1 MKRILLLIT
10 LLLPILTAAQATKLL
25 EIDAS
30 SFAPVQ
36 TDVLSG
42 VAIDKIGMDPSRRP
56 CARIKMHINR
66 MSKEDINGLSVRTL
80 GGSIVVTK
88 CVVAAQG
95 NGLIIELTAKSPTRF
110 YLRHEKY
117 GDSNEVS
124 LNLEGNREYRLDASL
139 KTTHSIVIQSN
150 VSGADVYVDN
160 EYEGA
165 TGKNQAL
172 TVKGVYPGRHSIRV
186 VRGSYAQEIQ
196 VEVNDDNVH
205 FRLDIETGQIN
216 SHFVIF
222 KIEPAGASLKID
234 GVTYAGNIS
243 QDVSLM
249 LPDGEHSYSVSADM
263 HHTEK
268 GMIVLD
274 GSNIDKVVRLKP
286 AYGWLQVSGE
296 SELRGASV
304 YVDGK
309 FIGTAPIKSDRLSSG
324 EHMVRV
330 EHKLYKP
337 FEQTITICDQQ
348 TLDFVPTQAPILI
361 TGTVNIQ
368 SNKKA
373 DVYIDNK
380 KVGKTPLNTELV
392 VGEHSVALSRNGYRT
407 RRKSITVKENQVS
420 DVRILL
426 TRDMRFEKYAGFINN
441 FELGYGHHVGV
452 NRIIYENV
460 GVREYRT
467 LHPIEFT
474 YTIGYKFYNGIFCG
488 LGSGVTLDLV
498 DLRKY
503 GDRLDPYYT
512 QEEKSAIVN
521 YSKVSLP
528 IFANFKYYLTKS
540 VFQPMV
546 SASMGMYISLPSGA
560 RNMLLW
566 DLGVGCNYRI
576 DRKKGAYLMFSIG
589 GVPNLWADRLDV
601 ERKSSFALRIKAGFA
616 L

>member
-1 MKRILLLIT
+1 MKRFLLLIA
-10 LLLPILTAAQATKLL
+10 LLLPLVTFAQSTKLL

-42 VAIDKIGMDPSRRP
+42 VAIDKIGTDSSRRP

-66 MSKEDINGLSVRTL
+66 MSKAEIDGLSVKPL
-80 GGSIVVTK
+80 GGGVAVTR
-88 CVVAAQG
+88 CVPAAEG
-95 NGLIIELTAKSPTRF
+95 NGLIIELTAKTPTRF
-110 YLRHEKY
+110 YLHHEKY

-124 LNLEGNREYRLDASL
+124 LNLEGNREYRLEASL
-139 KTTHSIVIQSN
+139 NTTYSIVVQSN
-150 VSGADVYVDN
+150 VAEAEVYIND
-160 EYEGA
+160 EYMGMTD
-165 TGKNQAL
+165 TGHTL
-172 TVKGVYPGRHSIRV
+172 TVKDVYPGRHSIKV
-186 VRGSYAQEIQ
+186 VRGSFTNVAH
-196 VEVNDDNVH
+196 VEVNSDHVF
-205 FRLDIETGQIN
+205 FRLDLETGQIN

-249 LPDGEHSYSVSADM
+249 LHDGEHSYSVSADM

-268 GMIVLD
+268 GTIVLD

-286 AYGWLQVSGE
+286 AYGWLQVSDKGD
-296 SELRGASV
+296 LRGASV

-309 FIGTAPIKSDRLSSG
+309 FIGTAPMRSDRLSSG

-337 FEQTITICDQQ
+337 FEQTITICDKQ

-361 TGTVNIQ
+361 TGTVNLQ

-380 KVGKTPLNTELV
+380 KVGKTPLNTELT
-392 VGEHSVALSRNGYRT
+392 VGEHYVALARNGYRT
-407 RRKSITVKENQVS
+407 REKSIMVKENQVS
-420 DVRILL
+420 DIRMLL

-467 LHPIEFT
+467 LHPMELT
-474 YTIGYKFYNGIFCG
+474 YTIGYKFYNGVFCG
-488 LGSGVTLDLV
+488 LGSGVTWDLV

-546 SASMGMYISLPSGA
+546 SASVGMYISLPSGA

-576 DRKKGAYLMFSIG
+576 DRKRGAYVMCSIG

-601 ERKSSFALRIKAGFA
+601 KRKASFAPRIKVGFV